1 MTIDIS
7 QFFQVFFDEAE
18 ELLAE
23 KERLLLAVDVAA
35 PDAEDLNA
43 IFRTAHS
50 IKGGAS
56 TFGLNDMSEV
66 THILESLL
74 DRIRKGE
81 MALTAEHVDAFL
93 AAKDILKMQLDGHRN
108 GAHVDQDAVADVRMM
123 LQELS
128 QDAVPLVRAVAP
140 AFVQTEAKPNLG
152 AGGRRFKIELP
163 KVEQRD
169 VNALAAEL
177 GLLGRITVA
186 PIGGERHALTLTTHE
201 SLEDIVA
208 ICSFVLD
215 PNELKIFEAPA
226 LTPAQRKIENAE
238 RAKVEKE
245 LGYGFFDPLDADD
258 EGAAAAEPE
267 LSDDERG

>member
-7 QFFQVFFDEAE
+7 QFFKVFFDEAE

-23 KERLLLAVDVAA
+23 KERLLLGVDVDA

-56 TFGLNDMSEV
+56 TFGLTDMTEV

-81 MALTAEHVDAFL
+81 MALTGVHVDAFL

-108 GAHVDQDAVADVRMM
+108 GAPVDQDAVADVRMM

-128 QDAVPLVRAVAP
+128 QDVVAP
-140 AFVQTEAKPNLG
+140 AAIVAGAIVP
-152 AGGRRFKIELP
+152 AGGRGHRGAGRRRTPLP
-163 KVEQRD
+163 YRTAEGRTARRQCAGGRAGPAGARVG
-169 VNALAAEL
+169 NAA
-177 GLLGRITVA
+177 R
-186 PIGGERHALTLTTHE
+186 RR
-201 SLEDIVA
+201 
-208 ICSFVLD
+208 
-215 PNELKIFEAPA
+215 
-226 LTPAQRKIENAE
+226 AQRHH
-238 RAKVEKE
+238 RH
-245 LGYGFFDPLDADD
+245 DA
-258 EGAAAAEPE
+258 
-267 LSDDERG
+267 

>member
-23 KERLLLAVDVAA
+23 KERLLLAVDIAA

-108 GAHVDQDAVADVRMM
+108 GAHVNQDAVADVRMM

-128 QDAVPLVRAVAP
+128 QAAVPVAAPVAP
-140 AFVQTEAKPNLG
+140 SFVQTDAPANLG
-152 AGGRRFKIELP
+152 KGGRRFRIEMP
-163 KVEQRD
+163 PVPQRD
-169 VNALAAEL
+169 IAALSAEL
-177 GLLGRITVA
+177 GLLGRVSLV
-186 PIGGERHALTLTTHE
+186 PLGGDRNAFIVTTHE
-201 SLEDIVA
+201 
-208 ICSFVLD
+208 
-215 PNELKIFEAPA
+215 
-226 LTPAQRKIENAE
+226 
-238 RAKVEKE
+238 
-245 LGYGFFDPLDADD
+245 
-258 EGAAAAEPE
+258 
-267 LSDDERG
+267 

>member
-23 KERLLLAVDVAA
+23 KERLLLAVDIAA
-35 PDAEDLNA
+35 PDEEDLNA

-56 TFGLNDMSEV
+56 TFGLNDMTEV

-108 GAHVDQDAVADVRMM
+108 GAHVDQDAVANVRMM

-128 QDAVPLVRAVAP
+128 QDAVPVAVQAAP
-140 AFVQTEAKPNLG
+140 SFVQTEARPNVGL
-152 AGGRRFKIELP
+152 GGRRYRIELP
-163 KVEQRD
+163 KVAQRD
-169 VNALAAEL
+169 INALAAEL
-177 GLLGRITVA
+177 GLLGRVSVVPLGGDRHAITV
-186 PIGGERHALTLTTHE
+186 TTHE

-208 ICSFVLD
+208 ICSLVLD
-215 PNELKIFEAPA
+215 PE
-226 LTPAQRKIENAE
+226 
-238 RAKVEKE
+238 
-245 LGYGFFDPLDADD
+245 
-258 EGAAAAEPE
+258 
-267 LSDDERG
+267 